1 MVFCFRFVPTGS
13 HLPVPPPAPA
23 HAQLAAVQA
32 AQYNT
37 KNSYDLNGSPNVV
50 DENGFETGEYDPR
63 YNDPNFSGNF
73 RSLPAQST
81 YSQPAQQP
89 QYHVQPEPAQPAPQP
104 QPQYNTNNVNYVNY
118 QTTTPYPEW
127 KNNRFQPP
135 GTNCSF
141 PRSTET
147 ISINNFFNHEY
158 YFLFAGKL
166 SLSRT
171 PDGFSYSFN
180 KV

>member
-1 MVFCFRFVPTGS
+1 MVFCYRFVPTGS

-147 ISINNFFNHEY
+147 ISMNNFF
-158 YFLFAGKL
+158 
-166 SLSRT
+166 
-171 PDGFSYSFN
+171 
-180 KV
+180 